1 MGSNLNSMKPGRVVI
16 VTQGRQAGKK
26 AIIVHSHDKG
36 TNARAFP
43 HALVAGVER
52 APRRVTR
59 KMGKKRLAKRS
70 TVKPFAK
77 YVNFNHLLPT
87 RYTVPD
93 FDLSAVNAKAMEE
106 PETKQAAKKNLKSEL
121 EKEYL
126 GGSKGDRQN
135 AGFFFKK
142 LRF

>member
-1 MGSNLNSMKPGRVVI
+1 MI

-26 AIIVHSHDKG
+26 AVIVHSHDKG

-43 HALVAGVER
+43 HALIAGVER
-52 APRRVTR
+52 APLKVTR
-59 KMGKKRLAKRS
+59 KMGKKRMAKRS
-70 TVKPFAK
+70 TVKPFVK

-87 RYTVPD
+87 RYTVSD
-93 FDLSAVNAKAMEE
+93 IDVSAVNAKAMEE
-106 PETKQAAKKNLKSEL
+106 QETKMEAKKSLKSTFEG
-121 EKEYL
+121 EYL
-126 GGSKGDRQN
+126 KGGKGDRAN